1 MVTNTISASF
11 VLSSSHAHSWSGD
24 LRQWNPGIHH
34 RAFAEGY
41 RCLCAGSQI
50 RQIEDL
56 DQRFRLHRSIYVATL
71 YLTQPTDVAQAVL
84 ALKMLGRN
92 PVGSELITR
101 PSTLSA
107 LISATEAFKD
117 TPNTTSE
124 VLRCI
129 ANGLLLVPDS
139 RSTFITKEVGGGP
152 AILGILEVRI
162 NPVSAIFTVLN
173 LAVRGQLRPISY
185 L

>member
-1 MVTNTISASF
+1 
-11 VLSSSHAHSWSGD
+11 
-24 LRQWNPGIHH
+24 
-34 RAFAEGY
+34 
-41 RCLCAGSQI
+41 
-50 RQIEDL
+50 
-56 DQRFRLHRSIYVATL
+56 
-71 YLTQPTDVAQAVL
+71 
-84 ALKMLGRN
+84 
-92 PVGSELITR
+92 
-101 PSTLSA
+101 LSA

-117 TPNTTSE
+117 TPKTTGE

-162 NPVSAIFTVLN
+162 DPVDRIFTVLS